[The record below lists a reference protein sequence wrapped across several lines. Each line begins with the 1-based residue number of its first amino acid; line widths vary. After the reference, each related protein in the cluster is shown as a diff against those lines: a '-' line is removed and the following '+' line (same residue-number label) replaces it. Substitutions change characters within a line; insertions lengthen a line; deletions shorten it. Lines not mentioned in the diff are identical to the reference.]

1 MILHVRHVGL
11 LTGIG
16 VARSDGRNRALAR
29 EWLKLRVRAGTAY
42 AFCDS
47 LKTFDGSTDI
57 FKKTPKSI
65 YAYNR
70 ARFASLRDTQ
80 VAAPRMRSVIAC
92 RLFAGLQTISNKPQ
106 KSINA

>member
-1 MILHVRHVGL
+1 MILHVRQVGL
-11 LTGIG
+11 LMGTG
-16 VARSDGRNRALAR
+16 VAQGGGRNRALAR

-70 ARFASLRDTQ
+70 ARFASLRD
-80 VAAPRMRSVIAC
+80 ASHIARKEEEGRGNIC
-92 RLFAGLQTISNKPQ
+92 KNYGK
-106 KSINA
+106 

>member
-16 VARSDGRNRALAR
+16 VERSVGRNRALAR

-70 ARFASLRDTQ
+70 ARFASLRDAQ

-92 RLFAGLQTISNKPQ
+92 RLFAGPQTFSEKRQ
-106 KSINA
+106 KI

>member
-1 MILHVRHVGL
+1 MRPIGL
-11 LTGIG
+11 LTGTS
-16 VARSDGRNRALAR
+16 VERVVGRNRALAR
-29 EWLKLRVRAGTAY
+29 EWLKFRVRAGTAY

-70 ARFASLRDTQ
+70 ARFASLRDAQ

-92 RLFAGLQTISNKPQ
+92 RLFAGLQSISKKYQ
-106 KSINA
+106 KV